1 MASSRVRYVW
11 TFAACVAAAAARADD
26 PPARFESPGLTAP
39 DGSAV
44 SLDALRA
51 GRDAT
56 VVVFWSASCPCVR
69 RYQERV
75 DALLEAY
82 APERV
87 RVVAISSNAGE
98 EFAESLATA
107 RERGVRV
114 SLYRDEGGK
123 VAEALGARSTP
134 TAVVLDAKGAV
145 RFRGWIDNERRP
157 GEGGREPWLE
167 RAVQGVLDG
176 KTSFAAKTPVYGC
189 RITKSLF
196 DRPAPGSCCSLKH

>member
-1 MASSRVRYVW
+1 MAVSRVLWVW
-11 TFAACVAAAAARADD
+11 GFAAVLAAAPRADD
-26 PPARFESPGLTAP
+26 PPARFEPPGLTAA

-44 SLDALRA
+44 TLDALRA

-82 APERV
+82 PPERV
-87 RVVAISSNAGE
+87 RVVAVSSNAGE
-98 EFAESLATA
+98 DFAETLATA

-114 SLYRDEGGK
+114 PLYRDEGGK
-123 VAEALGARSTP
+123 IAESLGARSTP

-196 DRPAPGSCCSLKH
+196 DKPAPGSCCSSKH